1 MRYNKET
8 IRKGVIMN
16 PFAQVRKVPLY
27 YSGVQSNA
35 YSVQT
40 YDLNKKKDML
50 EWKEVGNVTDN
61 YLLVE
66 NSEVQEM
73 ADDVMTNTGFE
84 WEPLKRFWDG

>member
-40 YDLNKKKDML
+40 YDLNAWAVNEGIESKNI
-50 EWKEVGNVTDN
+50 EVKEVFFQQVPAIT
-61 YLLVE
+61 
-66 NSEVQEM
+66 
-73 ADDVMTNTGFE
+73 
-84 WEPLKRFWDG
+84 R